1 VKLNVKT
8 IAFIQ
13 VKKCLEKDEILSHD
27 K

>member
-1 VKLNVKT
+1 LNVKT